1 VTFLNPWLLLG
12 LLGTSVPLVIHLL
25 SRRTA
30 RRQEFSTLEFL
41 RDLER
46 RSMRRLRVRQLL
58 LLVLRMALVAM
69 VALAMA
75 RPTLTG
81 WASGSG
87 HGSTSAVVLLDSSF
101 SMRGDTPTGN
111 LFEEA
116 RERAGEIVA
125 TFQDGDEV
133 ILAAPGAPGD
143 LQGEGIRDLG
153 LVRERIASLE
163 PGLGAVDGPAE
174 LRRAAGRLGQAR
186 YLSREIHVVTDCQ
199 RTGWEDPGDAPALE
213 GVSLFFHPIGDGPV
227 ANAWVDA
234 VDFSGQILEKG
245 TPIEFRVVVASGPG
259 FGPAELDV
267 EMEIDDRV
275 VDRRR
280 IDLGPASRVAL
291 TFHETFPE
299 DGIHLGSVV
308 LRGPAG
314 IPDDDRR
321 YFTLRTERSAP
332 VLVIGPDERARR
344 YLSSAL
350 APEGGTSGG
359 FTVRTGDTH
368 ELESASRGRETV
380 IVLADV
386 ERLSEP
392 ELAGIKSFLS
402 DGGGLLVYPGP
413 HTDAAAWG
421 RAFLPK
427 FLPGTLA
434 DLRVSEEPFR
444 IATLEASHPLFDL
457 FRDGEGGLRDIRFT
471 RALHFRPLPGTAV
484 LATFT
489 NGDPALVESS
499 LLPGRVLFFTSGLDP
514 AWSDLPLTGAFLPL
528 LHEAVRYL
536 SETAA
541 LAAEQLDVGQGA
553 TVWMATVPDG
563 GGVTLRAPDGTE
575 RAVAPES
582 GPGGYGLELSEADQ
596 PGFWILESASG
607 DTLAALAACIASRES
622 DPERVPAEELE
633 QRFGDGH
640 GAVLEGGAVLAR
652 EVREA
657 RVGREI
663 GRWFLWAAAL
673 LLMAE
678 MAVARHFRAASEEA
692 TA

>member
-58 LLVLRMALVAM
+58 LLVVRMLLIAAVAI
-69 VALAMA
+69 AMA
-75 RPTLTG
+75 RPTIQG
-81 WASGSG
+81 SASGG
-87 HGSTSAVVLLDSSF
+87 GRGSTSAVVMMDASF
-101 SMRGDTPTGN
+101 SMRGDTPGGS
-111 LFEEA
+111 LFELA
-116 RERAGEIVA
+116 RERAREIVD
-125 TFQDGDEV
+125 TFEDGDEV
-133 ILAAPGAPGD
+133 VLLAPGGGAD
-143 LQGEGIRDLG
+143 ANTEGIRDLG
-153 LVRERIASLE
+153 LVRERIAALQ
-163 PGLGAVDGPAE
+163 PGLGVVDGPAE
-174 LRRAAGRLGQAR
+174 LRRAAARLAQAR
-186 YLSREIHVVTDCQ
+186 HPNREIHVITDCQ
-199 RTGWEDPGDAPALE
+199 RSGWEGEDTAEPADA
-213 GVSLFFHPIGDGPV
+213 GVFFHPVGDGPTP
-227 ANAWVDA
+227 NAWVDR

-245 TPIEFRVVVASGPG
+245 TPLELRVVVAGGPG

-280 IDLGPASRVAL
+280 IDVGPASRVAL
-291 TFHETFPE
+291 TFHETFAD
-299 DGIHLGSVV
+299 DGIHLGSVT

-344 YLSSAL
+344 YLEAAL
-350 APEGGTSGG
+350 APEGGGSGS
-359 FTVRTGDTH
+359 FAVRTGDTH
-368 ELESASRGRETV
+368 ELVSASRARETV

-386 ERLSEP
+386 ERLSEE
-392 ELAGIKSFLS
+392 ELAGLKSFLS

-413 HTDAAAWG
+413 RTDAAAWG
-421 RAFLPK
+421 RSFLPK
-427 FLPGTLA
+427 FLPGQLA

-484 LATFT
+484 LATFS

-514 AWSDLPLTGAFLPL
+514 AWSDLPLTGSFLPL
-528 LHEAVRYL
+528 LHESVRYL
-536 SETAA
+536 SKTAA
-541 LAAEQLDVGQGA
+541 QTAEQLDVGEGA

-563 GGVTLRAPDGTE
+563 GAVTLRAPDGTT
-575 RAVAPES
+575 RAIAPEP
-582 GPGGYGLELSEADQ
+582 GPGGYGFEVPQADE
-596 PGFWILESASG
+596 PGFWILESASH
-607 DTLAALAACIASRES
+607 DTLAALAACISPRES
-622 DPERVPAEELE
+622 DPDRADPQELE
-633 QRFGDGH
+633 RRFGGER
-640 GAVLEGGAVLAR
+640 GAVLEGGAGLSR

-678 MAVARHFRAASEEA
+678 MAIAARFRGAAPDEA
-692 TA
+692 AA